1 MVTRRVF
8 AFTLLVVPAAR
19 LCAPAYAAQP
29 FALALPALALSAKM
43 GSISPVLRTRLTG
56 QDTSSPSSQSLSQS
70 LSTASAP
77 GLSIAVADFSGADKE
92 LGRFLA
98 DTLLTD
104 LTQSERLHMVE
115 RAEIGKALTELKL
128 QSTGLAEPQDVK
140 KVGRL
145 LGADRLI
152 VGSYLVREGQLI
164 VNARLLDVRTG
175 RVTPGGAANVT
186 GSRDQ
191 MLVLVHQLAHRFHRR
206 VTGADLLL
214 ENERVDPAQRPQM
227 DAHSETIPD
236 TPLTDNGDIAR
247 NQNPDGS
254 APATRAG
261 EAAGRNSAQPSRSGG
276 YTGGYN
282 VREPETQNA
291 GPALSSPI
299 TYSAAPP
306 LYIVPPP
313 FAPQRVVSSGDM
325 ARLLSRSG
333 GREVTRFFT
342 PGRDGDPIS
351 RLRALVALV
360 KAGGFTIPLA
370 AGDARS
376 LNGLLPDAASVPLW
390 AVRYVSVALH
400 HGLWPLYRPL
410 HPQSD
415 ADWDFV
421 GGMARRLNTA
431 TQLARRGLVPNPSG
445 RAGRGVVTQASIG
458 IGARVTSASFPVR
471 VGTPPIIGSTNDAS
485 QVVYTG
491 LLIEA
496 RDLAVQ
502 RTMSARI
509 VDTDGRQVYP
519 DPNHVP
525 DIDYVEDHGMAD
537 YYHNGGDA
545 RRAGDH
551 PLVVRALGI
560 SGDAIVISLSAAARI
575 REEERRDGFLRLWR
589 VGILLDEGK

>member
-8 AFTLLVVPAAR
+8 AFALIVVPAAR

-29 FALALPALALSAKM
+29 FALASPSLSLSAKM
-43 GSISPVLRTRLTG
+43 SGLSPVLRTRLTG
-56 QDTSSPSSQSLSQS
+56 QENASQSLPSA
-70 LSTASAP
+70 STP

-186 GSRDQ
+186 GNRDQ
-191 MLVLVHQLAHRFHRR
+191 VLVLVHQLAHRFHRR

-214 ENERVDPAQRPQM
+214 ENERVDPIPRPQR
-227 DAHSETIPD
+227 DTRSETLPD
-236 TPLTDNGDIAR
+236 APPLDSGDIAR
-247 NQNPDGS
+247 SPDS
-254 APATRAG
+254 DTNAPTARAG
-261 EAAGRNSAQPSRSGG
+261 EAAGRSGAQPSRSGG
-276 YTGGYN
+276 YTTGYN
-282 VREPETQNA
+282 VREPQPQNA
-291 GPALSSPI
+291 RPAPV

-313 FAPQRVVSSGDM
+313 FAPQRIVSSGDM
-325 ARLLSRSG
+325 VRLLSRSG
-333 GREVTRFFT
+333 GRDTSRFFS

-360 KAGGFTIPLA
+360 KAGGFPIPLA
-370 AGDARS
+370 AGNTAS
-376 LNGLLPDAASVPLW
+376 LNGLLPDAPSVPLW
-390 AVRYVSVALH
+390 AARYVSVALH

-431 TQLARRGLVPNPSG
+431 TQLARRGSVPSQSG
-445 RAGRGVVTQASIG
+445 KAVPAVVAQARMG
-458 IGARVTSASFPVR
+458 IGAQARTSIEARVTPTSFPVR
-471 VGTPPIIGSTNDAS
+471 IGTPPIIGSPSDAA

-496 RDLAVQ
+496 RDLPVQ

-509 VDTDGRQVYP
+509 VDTDGQQVYP
-519 DPNHVP
+519 DPDHVP

-537 YYHNGGDA
+537 YYHSGANA

-560 SGDAIVISLSAAARI
+560 SKDALVISLSAAARI
-575 REEERRDGFLRLWR
+575 REEERRDGFLRLWH